1 MKVALDLGVVQLKKH
16 GEELCGDSV
25 EIASSEN
32 AATIVLSDGLG
43 SGVKANILSRLTTK
57 TAVTM
62 LTRGAGLEEVMETL
76 AHTLP
81 ICKVR
86 NLAYSTFNILE
97 IFTADGIAR
106 LAEYDTPEAFVG
118 NGGCLRSIER
128 VKRDISGKVI
138 HESFFPLQE
147 GDWIVLVSDGVLHA
161 GMNGIWNMAWD
172 WKRFSRF
179 FSEEIPWSVD
189 AVTCAEII
197 ANHCN
202 QLYGLCP
209 ADDASIVV
217 VKVRRPRRLNIL
229 IGPPVNPEDDHRVV
243 QQLMREDGIKVV
255 CGGSTGNMVG
265 RFLGRKVRVDLKS
278 NCDRV
283 PPTGIIDGID
293 LVTEGVLTIAY
304 SLELLRAGIS
314 HKQIKSGNDGASRLA
329 AFLLEADVLNFLVG
343 TAVNSAQQGME
354 APSRLAI
361 KQQVV
366 NDLANL
372 LREKGKKVSIEYF

>member
-1 MKVALDLGVVQLKKH
+1 MKVALDLGIAQLKKH
-16 GEELCGDSV
+16 SEELCGDSV
-25 EIASSEN
+25 ETASSET
-32 AATIVLSDGLG
+32 ATTIVLSDGLG

-57 TAVTM
+57 TAITM
-62 LTRGAGLEEVMETL
+62 LTRGADLEEVMETL

-97 IFTADGIAR
+97 VFTTRGIAR

-118 NGGCLRSIER
+118 NGSSLKTIKR
-128 VKRDISGKVI
+128 VKKDIGGKVI

-147 GDWIVLVSDGVLHA
+147 GDWIVMVSDGVLHA
-161 GMNGIWNMAWD
+161 GMNGVWNMAWD
-172 WKRFSRF
+172 WQRFSRF
-179 FSEEIPWSVD
+179 FTEEIPWSTD
-189 AVTCAEII
+189 AGNCAGII
-197 ANHCN
+197 ASHCN
-202 QLYGLCP
+202 RLYGSCP

-217 VKVRRPRRLNIL
+217 VKARKPRRLHIL
-229 IGPPVNPEDDHRVV
+229 IGPPANPVDDQRVV
-243 QQLMREDGIKVV
+243 QQLMQVEGVRVV

-265 RFLGRKVRVDLKS
+265 RVLGRKVRVDLKS

-304 SLELLRAGIS
+304 SLELLRAGIPL
-314 HKQIKSGNDGASRLA
+314 KQIKSGNDGASRLA
-329 AFLLEADVLNFLVG
+329 AFLLEADVLEFLVG
-343 TAVNSAQQGME
+343 TAVNSAQQGLE
-354 APSRLAI
+354 SSSRLVI

-366 NDLANL
+366 NELVSL
-372 LREKGKKVSIEYF
+372 LQEKGKRVYVQYF